1 VTGGRRI
8 GRPGGAL
15 GCLAGVLAVGIGGCG
30 QGTPA
35 TVVSTATA
43 PPPSPPAGAAGG
55 AGRTVNGAV
64 VGTRFGDI
72 QVAVTI
78 SKGRITDVEPVV
90 LPTDR
95 PRSAEI
101 SRQAAPLLRQESLQA
116 QSGKI
121 DILSGATYTS
131 EAWAQSLSAA
141 LAAR

>member
-1 VTGGRRI
+1 VTGGRRL
-8 GRPGGAL
+8 GPPGGAL
-15 GCLAGVLAVGIGGCG
+15 GFLAGALAVGLGGCG
-30 QGTPA
+30 QGGAT

-43 PPPSPPAGAAGG
+43 PAPSPTAGSGAAT
-55 AGRTVNGAV
+55 RTVNGAV

-72 QVAVTI
+72 EVAVTL
-78 SKGRITDVEPVV
+78 SKGRITDVQPVV

-116 QSGKI
+116 QSGRI

-141 LAAR
+141 LAAG